1 MQAWVMVGRWVDRH
15 VENPTITKWM
25 LAGASA
31 GAATTLI
38 GETYFLW
45 VALSECVCGHMC
57 ACVFCQL
64 LCHSMD

>member
-1 MQAWVMVGRWVDRH
+1 MQAWVLVGRWVDRH

-38 GETYFLW
+38 GENSFLR
-45 VALSECVCGHMC
+45 VPPLCVCV
-57 ACVFCQL
+57 CVCL
-64 LCHSMD
+64 LSRIPCHSLD